1 MSIAEFIQNKI
12 LRPRLQRTGSLV
24 VYDPDGYYQ
33 DVCNGLADEKI
44 VVVDASNSSIESRIA
59 AMQGLCD
66 VGSAKAHIVGV
77 LVYVP
82 TKAPESDED
91 RQADPFAPI
100 AAAGAIFP
108 EGDGDS
114 FESLCLKAKPDH
126 AKAIRAIF
134 EQDASPSFAVID
146 AIGGGL
152 GWPNLR
158 ALLAV
163 ESARDIL
170 FALLVPNDTQQ
181 AALKGSD
188 SWVTEARDLLSNSMG
203 LALKTRGKTW
213 DSVANELWR
222 FILFSEFVF
231 DLPGNLPSSLSD
243 VPRAEVVT
251 KPLIEDICDRLR
263 NDNRTQTI
271 YIDRADEV
279 EKELNLVAMFDGWS
293 DLGDRDTF
301 PFEERTFLSR
311 AIEGILRDDIDRVRS
326 ILERHQH
333 SVWTGKGES
342 RAQWDLIRAA
352 TELLQTCDD
361 MERQLADNA
370 RNLDVLLNFYVS
382 TLREADRLHREFE
395 QAVSDYDWQD
405 AKGILTPVKL
415 QVRKQYGK
423 LVEKLQLIF
432 TRHVE
437 QSGWPL
443 AGWLSNAD
451 VFDRIVAPK
460 LQKNGHKVAYFMID
474 ALRYELGVALE
485 RQLKDDGLVE
495 IQAAMAQL
503 PSITPVGMASLL
515 PGAGQHLRIR
525 NEAQSLVPML
535 GDQMVDTVSQRMD
548 VFRKKYGQRFEE
560 GRLEEFVRGRFN
572 FSAETD
578 LLVLRA
584 VEIDSHFEN
593 HPDTA
598 PAEIMNALKRIRVAI
613 HKLKE
618 RGFHEVVIVTDHGFF
633 MNTHAGAGDVC
644 SKPAGNWIGI
654 HDRCALGD
662 GGDNANHLVVSA
674 EKFGIRGDFAK
685 FAAPHSLAAYRSGL
699 LYYHGGISLQECVV
713 PVITIQLKTSNQPNL
728 HKASIAMSYKNG
740 AKSITTRMPVIDLA
754 VDAGQFATTELFA
767 TEHEFEILLEAHNSK
782 GEVVGEAKAGGVVN
796 PATGTLSLK
805 SGDKIQVTIKMQM
818 DFEGKFKI
826 KALHPTTYTVYCQL
840 DLTTD
845 YAV

>member
-1 MSIAEFIQNKI
+1 MTSIAEFIKKEAFLTRVQKA
-12 LRPRLQRTGSLV
+12 GALV
-24 VYDPDGYYQ
+24 VYDSAGIYQ
-33 DVCNGLADEKI
+33 DICNGLADEKLL
-44 VVVDASNSSIESRIA
+44 VVDASISSIESRVA
-59 AMQGLCD
+59 AMRGLRD
-66 VGSAKAHIVGV
+66 VIDRQLAGL

-82 TKAPESDED
+82 AKAPESDEE

-126 AKAIRAIF
+126 TTAIRAIF
-134 EQDASPSFAVID
+134 EQDASPSFAVVD
-146 AIGGGL
+146 AIGSGL

-170 FALLVPNDTQQ
+170 FALLVPNDAQQ
-181 AALKGSD
+181 MALKGSD
-188 SWVTEARDLLSNSMG
+188 SWVTEVRDLLRNSMG
-203 LALKTRGKTW
+203 LSLKTRGKTW
-213 DSVANELWR
+213 DSIADELWR
-222 FILFSEFVF
+222 FVLFSEFVF
-231 DLPGNLPSSLSD
+231 DLPGSLPASLVD
-243 VPRAEVVT
+243 VPRADLLA
-251 KPLIEDICDRLR
+251 KPLIEDLCDRLR
-263 NDNRTQTI
+263 NDRRTQSE
-271 YIDRADEV
+271 YIGRAELI
-279 EKELNLVAMFDGWS
+279 EGELNLIQLFSGWS

-301 PFEERTFLSR
+301 PFEERTFLKV
-311 AIEGILRDDIDRVRS
+311 AIDGILRDDLEHVRQ
-326 ILERHQH
+326 ILGRHEQ

-342 RAQWDLIRAA
+342 RAQWDLIRSA

-361 MERQLADNA
+361 MERQLSDNA
-370 RNLDVLLNFYVS
+370 RNLDVLLAFYVS
-382 TLREADRLHREFE
+382 SLREADRLHREFE

-405 AKGILTPVKL
+405 AQGVMTPVKQ

-423 LVEKLQLIF
+423 LVEKVQLIF

-443 AGWLSNAD
+443 AGQLSNAD

-485 RQLKDDGLVE
+485 RQLTEDGQVE
-495 IQAAMAQL
+495 VQAAMAQL

-515 PGAGQHLRIR
+515 PGAGQQLRIK
-525 NEAQSLVPML
+525 NDEQSLVPML
-535 GDQMVDTVSQRMD
+535 GDQVVDTVAQRME
-548 VFRKKYGQRFEE
+548 VFRQKYGQRFEE
-560 GRLEEFVRGRFN
+560 GRLEDFVRGRFD
-572 FSAETD
+572 FSPEID

-598 PAEIMNALKRIRVAI
+598 PAEITNALKRIRVAI

-618 RGFHEVVIVTDHGFF
+618 RGYHEVVIATDHGFF

-662 GGDNANHLVVSA
+662 GGGDGNHLVTST
-674 EKFGIRGDFAK
+674 EKMGIRGDFAK
-685 FAAPHSLAAYRSGL
+685 FAAPHTLAAYRSGL

-713 PVITIQLKTSNQPNL
+713 PVITMQLKTSNQPTL
-728 HKASIAMSYKNG
+728 HKASVAMSYKNG
-740 AKSITTRMPVIDLA
+740 AKAITTRVPVIDLA
-754 VDAGQFATTELFA
+754 VETSDMFSTEN
-767 TEHEFEILLEAHNSK
+767 EFEILLEAHDIK
-782 GEVVGEAKAGGVVN
+782 GEVVGEAKAGGAVN

-805 SGDKIQVTIKMQM
+805 PGDKLQVTIKMQM

-840 DLTTD
+840 ELATD
-845 YAV
+845 YSV

>member
-1 MSIAEFIQNKI
+1 MSIADFIQNKI
-12 LRPRLQRTGSLV
+12 FRPRLQKTGCLV
-24 VYDPDGYYQ
+24 VYDPAGHYQ
-33 DVCNGLADEKI
+33 AVCTGMADETLR
-44 VVVDASNSSIESRIA
+44 VVDASRSSIESRIA
-59 AMQGLCD
+59 AMQSLRD
-66 VGSAKAHIVGV
+66 VINRQLTGI

-82 TKAPESDED
+82 AKAPESDEE

-100 AAAGAIFP
+100 AAAGAMFP

-126 AKAIRAIF
+126 ATAIRAIF
-134 EQDASPSFAVID
+134 AQDASPGFAVLD

-170 FALLVPNDTQQ
+170 FALLVPSDAQK

-188 SWVTEARDLLSNSMG
+188 SCVSEARDLLRNSMG
-203 LALKTRGKTW
+203 LTLKTRGKTW

-222 FILFSEFVF
+222 FVLFSEFVF
-231 DLPGNLPSSLSD
+231 DLPGSLPTGLSD
-243 VPRAEVVT
+243 VPRAET
-251 KPLIEDICDRLR
+251 QARPLIEDLCDRLR
-263 NDNRTQTI
+263 NDRRTRNT
-271 YIDRADEV
+271 YIDHAEQIEQD
-279 EKELNLVAMFDGWS
+279 LNLVSQFGGWS

-301 PFEERTFLSR
+301 PFEERTFLTR
-311 AIEGILRDDIDRVRS
+311 AIEGILRDDIDQVRTIS
-326 ILERHQH
+326 ERHQQ

-352 TELLQTCDD
+352 TELLQTCGD
-361 MERQLADNA
+361 MARQLADNA
-370 RNLDVLLNFYVS
+370 RNLDVLLAFYIS

-405 AKGILTPVKL
+405 AHGVMTPVKQ

-423 LVEKLQLIF
+423 LVEKVQLIF
-432 TRHVE
+432 TRLVE

-443 AGWLSNAD
+443 AGQLSNAD

-460 LQKNGHKVAYFMID
+460 LQKNGHRVAYFMVD

-485 RQLKDDGLVE
+485 RQLADDGQVAV
-495 IQAAMAQL
+495 QAAMAQL

-515 PGAGQHLRIR
+515 PGAGQLLRIR
-525 NEAQSLVPML
+525 NDSQSLVPML
-535 GDQMVDTVSQRMD
+535 GEQVVDTVAQRMD
-548 VFRKKYGQRFEE
+548 VLRKKYGQRFEE
-560 GRLEEFVRGRFN
+560 GRLEDFVRGRFD
-572 FSAETD
+572 FSPETD

-598 PAEIMNALKRIRVAI
+598 PAEITHALKRIRVAI

-618 RGFHEVVIVTDHGFF
+618 RGFHEVVIATDHGFF

-654 HDRCALGD
+654 HERCALGD
-662 GGDNANHLVVSA
+662 GIGDGNHWVVSA
-674 EKFGIRGDFAK
+674 EKMGIRGDFTR

-713 PVITIQLKTSNQPNL
+713 PVISMQLKASSQPSL
-728 HKASIAMSYKNG
+728 HRATVTMNYKNG
-740 AKSITTRMPVIDLA
+740 TKAITTRMPVIDLA
-754 VDAGQFATTELFA
+754 IESSDLFSL
-767 TEHEFEILLEAHNSK
+767 ENDFEILLEAHNAK
-782 GEVVGEAKAGGVVN
+782 GEVVGEAKAGRVVN
-796 PATGTLSLK
+796 PATGTLTLK
-805 SGDKIQVTIKMQM
+805 PGDKAQVTIKMQM

-826 KALHPTTYTVYCQL
+826 KALHPTTYTVYCQI
-840 DLTTD
+840 DLETH